1 MRGVNIFFIVFFGLY
16 GLLHLYGFTKL
27 KRALEPGPWQLA
39 GLTVFMITMVLAPLL
54 VRLLERNAWPTLARL
69 LAHIGYVWMGLLF
82 LFVSGALVLDVYHV
96 LMLLLQGAVR
106 VDLSHLVPS
115 PRLSFFAPLILALT
129 VGIFGFF
136 EALNIRTERIAIQTA
151 KLPRDIGRVRIVQIS
166 DVHLGLIVRQGRL
179 AKILECVD
187 AAHPDLL
194 VSTGDLVDG
203 QLNELAG
210 LAEQI
215 RQVRTPL
222 GKYAVTGNHE
232 YYAGIG
238 TALQFTQDA
247 GFTVLRGRG
256 LTVPG
261 VLNLAGVDDPAGN
274 RFGTG
279 PMISEKSLLTDL
291 PRSIF
296 TVLLKHR
303 PLIDEESIGH
313 FDLQLSG
320 HTHKGQIFP
329 FTVLIDLMYPK
340 SAGLMQ
346 FGTGSRLYV
355 SRGSGTWGPPFRF
368 LSTPEVT
375 VIDLISAEIQG
386 ASSVSDESMRHPE
399 RFGVS
404 FIKE

>member
-27 KRALEPGPWQLA
+27 KRALEPGPWPLA
-39 GLTVFMITMVLAPLL
+39 GLTLFMIMMVLAPLL
-54 VRLLERNAWPTLARL
+54 IRLLEGNDWPTLARF

-82 LFVSGALVLDVYHV
+82 LFVSCALVLDAYRI
-96 LMLLLQGAVR
+96 LILIIQGAVR

-129 VGIFGFF
+129 FGIFGFF
-136 EALNIRTERIAIQTA
+136 QALNVRTERIAIQTA
-151 KLPRDIGRVRIVQIS
+151 KIPRDIGRVRIVQIS

-215 RQVRTPL
+215 RQVKTPL

-232 YYAGIG
+232 FYAGIG
-238 TALQFTQDA
+238 TALKFTRDA

-261 VLNLAGVDDPAGN
+261 VLNLAGVDDSAGN

-279 PMISEKSLLTDL
+279 HMISEKALLTDL
-291 PRSIF
+291 PRSFF

-303 PLIDEESIGH
+303 PLPDEASIGH

-346 FGTGSRLYV
+346 FGAGSRLYV
-355 SRGSGTWGPPFRF
+355 SRGSGTWGPPIRF

-375 VIDLISAEIQG
+375 VIDLISAE
-386 ASSVSDESMRHPE
+386 
-399 RFGVS
+399 
-404 FIKE
+404 

>member
-27 KRALEPGPWQLA
+27 KRALEPGPWPLA
-39 GLTVFMITMVLAPLL
+39 GLTLFMIMMVLAPLL
-54 VRLLERNAWPTLARL
+54 IRLLEGNDWPTPARF

-82 LFVSGALVLDVYHV
+82 LFVSCALVLDAYRI
-96 LMLLLQGAVR
+96 LILIIQGAVR

-136 EALNIRTERIAIQTA
+136 QALNIRTERIAIQTA
-151 KLPRDIGRVRIVQIS
+151 KIPRDIGRVRIVQIS

-215 RQVRTPL
+215 RQVKTPL

-232 YYAGIG
+232 FYAGIG
-238 TALQFTQDA
+238 TALKFTRDA

-261 VLNLAGVDDPAGN
+261 VLNLAGVDDSAGN
-274 RFGTG
+274 RFGTEH
-279 PMISEKSLLTDL
+279 MISEKALLTDL
-291 PRSIF
+291 PRSFF

-303 PLIDEESIGH
+303 PLPDEASIGH

-346 FGTGSRLYV
+346 FDAGSRLYV
-355 SRGSGTWGPPFRF
+355 SRGSGTWGPPIRF

-375 VIDLISAEIQG
+375 VIDLISAE
-386 ASSVSDESMRHPE
+386 
-399 RFGVS
+399 
-404 FIKE
+404 

>member
-27 KRALEPGPWQLA
+27 KRALEPGPWPLA
-39 GLTVFMITMVLAPLL
+39 GLTLFMIMMVLAPLL
-54 VRLLERNAWPTLARL
+54 IRLLEGNDWPTPARF

-82 LFVSGALVLDVYHV
+82 LFVSCALVLDAYRI
-96 LMLLLQGAVR
+96 LILIIQGAVR

-136 EALNIRTERIAIQTA
+136 QALNIRTERIAIQTA
-151 KLPRDIGRVRIVQIS
+151 KIPRDIGRVRIVQIS

-215 RQVRTPL
+215 RQVKTPL

-232 YYAGIG
+232 FYAGIG
-238 TALQFTQDA
+238 TALKFTRDA

-279 PMISEKSLLTDL
+279 HMISEKALLTDL
-291 PRSIF
+291 PRSFF

-303 PLIDEESIGH
+303 PLPDEASIGH

-346 FGTGSRLYV
+346 FDAGSRLYV
-355 SRGSGTWGPPFRF
+355 SRGSGTWGPPIRF

-375 VIDLISAEIQG
+375 VIDLISAE
-386 ASSVSDESMRHPE
+386 
-399 RFGVS
+399 
-404 FIKE
+404 

>member
-27 KRALEPGPWQLA
+27 KRALEPGPWPLG
-39 GLTVFMITMVLAPLL
+39 GLTLFMIMMVLAPLL
-54 VRLLERNAWPTLARL
+54 IRLLEGNDWPTPARF

-82 LFVSGALVLDVYHV
+82 LFVSCALVLDAYRI
-96 LMLLLQGAVR
+96 LILIIQGAVR

-136 EALNIRTERIAIQTA
+136 QALNIRTERIAIQTA
-151 KLPRDIGRVRIVQIS
+151 KIPRDIGRVRIVQIS

-215 RQVRTPL
+215 RQVKTPL

-232 YYAGIG
+232 FYAGIG
-238 TALQFTQDA
+238 TALKFTRDA

-261 VLNLAGVDDPAGN
+261 VLNLAGVDDSAGN

-279 PMISEKSLLTDL
+279 HMISEKALLTDL
-291 PRSIF
+291 PRSFF

-303 PLIDEESIGH
+303 PLPDEASIGH

-346 FGTGSRLYV
+346 FGAGSRLYV
-355 SRGSGTWGPPFRF
+355 SRGSGTWGPPIRF

-375 VIDLISAEIQG
+375 VIDLISAE
-386 ASSVSDESMRHPE
+386 
-399 RFGVS
+399 
-404 FIKE
+404 

>member
-16 GLLHLYGFTKL
+16 GLLHFYGFTKL
-27 KRALEPGPWQLA
+27 KRALEPGPWSLA
-39 GLTVFMITMVLAPLL
+39 GLTLFMIMMVLAPLL
-54 VRLLERNAWPTLARL
+54 VRLLEGNDWPTPARF

-82 LFVSGALVLDVYHV
+82 LFVSCALVLDAYRI
-96 LMLLLQGAVR
+96 LILIIQGAVR

-129 VGIFGFF
+129 IGIFGFF

-151 KLPRDIGRVRIVQIS
+151 KIPRDIGRVRIVQIS
-166 DVHLGLIVRQGRL
+166 DVHLGLIIKQGRL

-203 QLNELAG
+203 QLNELTD

-215 RQVRTPL
+215 RQVKTPL

-232 YYAGIG
+232 FYAGIG
-238 TALQFTQDA
+238 TALKFTRDA

-279 PMISEKSLLTDL
+279 HMISEKALLTDL
-291 PRSIF
+291 PRSFF

-303 PLIDEESIGH
+303 PLPDEASIGH

-346 FGTGSRLYV
+346 FGAGSRLYV
-355 SRGSGTWGPPFRF
+355 SRGSGTWGPPIRF

-375 VIDLISAEIQG
+375 VIDLISAE
-386 ASSVSDESMRHPE
+386 
-399 RFGVS
+399 
-404 FIKE
+404 

>member
-1 MRGVNIFFIVFFGLY
+1 MKGVNIFFAVFFGLY
-16 GLLHLYGFTKL
+16 GLLHFYSFVKL
-27 KRALEPGPWQLA
+27 KQALEPGPWPLA
-39 GLTVFMITMVLAPLL
+39 GLTLFMIMMVLAPLL

-69 LAHIGYVWMGLLF
+69 LAHVGYVWMGLLF
-82 LFVSGALVLDVYHV
+82 LFVSCALLLDLYRV

-106 VDLSHLVPS
+106 VDLSHLMPS
-115 PRLSFFAPLILALT
+115 PRVNFFAPLILALT
-129 VGIFGFF
+129 VAIFGFF
-136 EALNIRTERIAIQTA
+136 QALNIRTERIVIQTA
-151 KLPRDIGRVRIVQIS
+151 KIPRDIGRVRIVQIS
-166 DVHLGLIVRQGRL
+166 DVHLGLIVRQSRL
-179 AKILECVD
+179 AKILECVT

-215 RQVRTPL
+215 RQVNTPL

-232 YYAGIG
+232 FYAGIG
-238 TALQFTQDA
+238 TALKFTQEA
-247 GFTVLRGRG
+247 GFTVLRGKG
-256 LTVPG
+256 LTVSG

-279 PMISEKSLLTDL
+279 HMISEKALLTDL
-291 PRSIF
+291 PRSAF

-303 PLIDEESIGH
+303 PIPDDESIGL

-340 SAGLMQ
+340 SAGLLEL
-346 FGTGSRLYV
+346 GAGARLYV
-355 SRGSGTWGPPFRF
+355 SRGSGTWGPPIRF
-368 LSTPEVT
+368 LSAPEVT
-375 VIDLISAEIQG
+375 VIDLVSAE
-386 ASSVSDESMRHPE
+386 
-399 RFGVS
+399 
-404 FIKE
+404 